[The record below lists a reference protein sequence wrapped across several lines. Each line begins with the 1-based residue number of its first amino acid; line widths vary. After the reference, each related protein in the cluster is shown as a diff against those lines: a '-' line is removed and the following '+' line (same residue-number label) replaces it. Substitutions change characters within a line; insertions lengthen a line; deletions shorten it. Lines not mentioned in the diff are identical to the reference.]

1 MSSNISSYTNE
12 GECIFRYKPT
22 YASSFV
28 LLSTDNNLHATT
40 NWSFLFYFANPTNN
54 FTSSWPTVRKL
65 ATLAD
70 IPTDSGETTSTLW
83 AKLATSAIFDDLVA
97 PTPADSIEA
106 KATTIVAHAQAKADA
121 LASRSAGND
130 IADDLSRSPLDP
142 LGGHSRLDFSRL
154 LSHLQQPNRNSDTRL
169 FDNLSSLVAS
179 QTSTS
184 SSPHNDL
191 RYGID
196 SQVVAAITAGDYVDM
211 TKIKPRHFN
220 AGSLSILPRKDTK
233 LDRMI
238 PSTKAEAISRLST
251 VIAIMSDQFRSPI
264 QLINLGRYQR
274 EYAIICGILT
284 PAGQFAYDTNCR
296 KDWAIRLQA
305 LRISDPNAVFPFD
318 ISPNITLQLVMVLTI
333 HRLPQHKMVPTCR
346 GCGQPS
352 CPGEVCGFTAPP
364 DTPASTPVPF
374 SSPLSRP
381 AATRAVPPPTC
392 TNFNNQGCARRNCRY
407 THACSHCGRQ
417 GHPATSCFSLHP
429 SSGNRAAPR
438 SPRNRNDFPSADH
451 RQTQRPRTTGPPG
464 GPVTA
469 PNGRDP

>member
-1 MSSNISSYTNE
+1 M
-12 GECIFRYKPT
+12 
-22 YASSFV
+22 
-28 LLSTDNNLHATT
+28 
-40 NWSFLFYFANPTNN
+40 
-54 FTSSWPTVRKL
+54 
-65 ATLAD
+65 
-70 IPTDSGETTSTLW
+70 
-83 AKLATSAIFDDLVA
+83 
-97 PTPADSIEA
+97 
-106 KATTIVAHAQAKADA
+106 
-121 LASRSAGND
+121 
-130 IADDLSRSPLDP
+130 
-142 LGGHSRLDFSRL
+142 
-154 LSHLQQPNRNSDTRL
+154 
-169 FDNLSSLVAS
+169 AS
-179 QTSTS
+179 QTANS

-196 SQVVAAITAGDYVDM
+196 STVVAAITAGDYVDL
-211 TKIKPRHFN
+211 TKIKPKHFN

-251 VIAIMSDQFRSPI
+251 VIAIMCDQFRNPV

-274 EYAIICGILT
+274 EFAVTCGILS

-305 LRISDPNAVFPFD
+305 LHLSDPNGIFPFD

-333 HRLPQHKMVPTCR
+333 HRLPQHQMAPTCR

-364 DTPASTPVPF
+364 DTLSNTPTLF
-374 SSPLSRP
+374 SAPPSRP
-381 AATRAVPPPTC
+381 AAPRAATTPTC
-392 TNFNNQGCARRNCRY
+392 TNFNNTGCSRRSCRY

-417 GHPATSCFSLHP
+417 GHPVTSCFALQG
-429 SSGNRAAPR
+429 SSSSRSTPR
-438 SPRNRNDFPSADH
+438 SPRSRDQSRAFPSADQ
-451 RQTQRPRTTGPPG
+451 RQSQRARTTGPPG